1 MDVFSVITDKEYP
14 VKLTQ
19 KKYDEIT
26 KRVFPYIQE
35 RNGVNVSYALCP
47 CCKNP
52 ISLVNKYFKKTQS
65 EILYAK
71 HTGYT
76 VNNIAVHDQNKYES
90 CDFRNP
96 NRMDKNKIVKRG
108 SDDLSESIRNKL
120 KENFDLL
127 VTILKIKTKINFTDY
142 VISNMLESFKL
153 NEGHKCQC
161 VTLFNLPYSFIFMT
175 DAQSVLYCNVDAEI
189 AKAITTKSKGFT
201 CNNYNKI
208 IPNNKQNGQ
217 IILFFSDHK
226 INEETE
232 FQTIKLNIAEI
243 EKGQK
248 PEQGTIVYSRI
259 LDMDMTI
266 FDNYIRKKNFYLEL
280 AKANL

>member
-14 VKLTQ
+14 IKLTQ

-26 KRVFPYIQE
+26 KRIAPYIQN
-35 RNGVNVSYALCP
+35 RNGVNVSYAICP

-52 ISLVNKYFKKTQS
+52 VSLVNKYFKKTQS

-76 VNNIAVHDQNKYES
+76 VNEIAVHDQNKYES

-96 NRMDKNKIVKRG
+96 KKMDKNKLVKRG
-108 SDDLSESIRNKL
+108 SDNLSDSIKNKL

-127 VTILKIKTKINFTDY
+127 VAIVKIKTKINFTDY
-142 VISNMLESFKL
+142 VILNMLKSFKL
-153 NEGHKCQC
+153 NEGYKYQC

-175 DAQSVLYCNVDAEI
+175 DAQSILYCNVDTEI
-189 AKAITTKSKGFT
+189 ARAITANSKGFS
-201 CNNYNKI
+201 CSAYNKI
-208 IPNNKQNGQ
+208 IPNNKQNGE

-226 INEETE
+226 IDEETE

-243 EKGQK
+243 TKGQK

-266 FDNYIRKKNFYLEL
+266 FDNYIRKKNTYLKL
-280 AKANL
+280 AKDNL